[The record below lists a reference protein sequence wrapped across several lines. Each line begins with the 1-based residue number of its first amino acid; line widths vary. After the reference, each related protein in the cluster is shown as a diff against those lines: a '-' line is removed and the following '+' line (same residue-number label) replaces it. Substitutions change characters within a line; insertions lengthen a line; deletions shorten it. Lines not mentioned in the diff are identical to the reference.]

1 MRRRIF
7 RGIVLTTALLTAI
20 VVPEGVNSM
29 GEASAITT
37 TQIVKPKPQVP
48 ANDAEYNSVD
58 LFLQYQKEHIR
69 KTWKPI
75 IPKNDAK
82 RVVKKKQKH
91 TIPSG
96 KESVSKSIRLA
107 SKKFNVP
114 FDLLY
119 AQAYTESS
127 LNPNATGSLGD
138 IGLFQILPST
148 AESLNKMHFHIS
160 GFTPSMLYNPT
171 LNAEFA
177 GYYLRY
183 LYSFTNN
190 WTATLTAYNIGLAGL
205 YNQHSNDSP
214 YYERVKASHEKLFGS
229 PL

>member
-7 RGIVLTTALLTAI
+7 RSIVLSTALLTAI
-20 VVPEGVNSM
+20 VVPEGVNSI

-37 TQIVKPKPQVP
+37 TQIVKPKPQVL
-48 ANDAEYNSVD
+48 ANDAEYNSDD

-75 IPKNDAK
+75 IPAK
-82 RVVKKKQKH
+82 RLAKKKRKH

-119 AQAYTESS
+119 AQAFTESS

-183 LYSFTNN
+183 LYSFTNS
-190 WTATLTAYNIGLAGL
+190 WIGTLTAYNIGLGGL

-214 YYERVKASHEKLFGS
+214 YYERVNASHEKLFGS